1 MQTNDVIL
9 DEVTVLLQGVNRNDK
24 KSFEAYFD
32 LKAQTITTYLKGL
45 LNGNLHEAE
54 EITNDV
60 FCRLWNMPGKTF
72 STLESVEHWLIQI
85 ATTRVNYHQLQNKK
99 ARNSEQYFVDAMGER
114 VVENLTLSQ
123 ERALLKALRS
133 EAMKR
138 ALDDLPRQQ
147 NMVVNLYLDGYSVP
161 EISRMT
167 SLNQQTIRNYKN
179 QAKDNL
185 KKLLGDLGSIMI
197 ITALLLNFWR

>member
-1 MQTNDVIL
+1 MQTNDAIL

-24 KSFEAYFD
+24 KSFETYFD

-72 STLESVEHWLIQI
+72 STLESVENWLIQI
-85 ATTRVNYHQLQNKK
+85 ATARVNYHQLLSKK

-133 EAMKR
+133 EAMRR
-138 ALDDLPRQQ
+138 ALGDLPRQQ